1 MINTHS
7 NPNSQPQPQPQP
19 HQKRI
24 LVIAEDH
31 HSRTRM
37 VQIFEDGGYAV
48 LVAQDSVEVLTL
60 VDLHQ
65 PHAVVLIATFP
76 ATMGLDVLEPLRSRR
91 PPMMIPAI
99 LLSTDATL
107 VLDSDCHKPRMLSDQ
122 PIALDDVLAHVEE
135 LTLAP

>member
-7 NPNSQPQPQPQP
+7 NPNSQPQPHP

-31 HSRTRM
+31 HTRTRM

-76 ATMGLDVLEPLRSRR
+76 ATMGLDVLEPLRRR
-91 PPMMIPAI
+91 RSPLMIPAI

-107 VLDSDCHKPRMLSDQ
+107 VLDSDCHKPRMLSHQ

>member
-1 MINTHS
+1 MINNHPYPHPYPT
-7 NPNSQPQPQPQP
+7 PLPQP

-31 HSRTRM
+31 HTRTRM
-37 VQIFEDGGYAV
+37 VQIFEEGGYAV

-60 VDLHQ
+60 VDQNL

-91 PPMMIPAI
+91 PPTMIPAI
-99 LLSTDATL
+99 LLSTDATMI
-107 VLDSDCHKPRMLSDQ
+107 LDPDCHQPRVLSDQ
-122 PIALDDVLAHVEE
+122 PIALDDVLSHVEE